1 MTTSEILLVR
11 EKKREI
17 REMPRIRRGAEIQKN
32 GKWYGRV
39 RYALPD
45 GKRMD
50 IWMPAKDKTHAHKL
64 VQDKLKE
71 LQSTGGSDI
80 NTDRVTFAQAAKVY
94 EEKKLFPAKLI
105 NGRKVGGLKSVAPAL
120 CALNALTEYFGK
132 KRIKSIRHSDIEA
145 YKLHRLDTPTMH
157 GGQRQISS
165 VNRELEMLRAMLRFC
180 VRQGW
185 LVNSPFAMG
194 DALISKADETRR
206 ERVITFDEER
216 RLIEAFNKPDLQG
229 RRRRIHLLPLY
240 YAAVDTAARRG
251 ELFKLRWKHVDFPS
265 RTITII
271 AENTKT
277 ARTRTVGMTPR
288 LSDALMMLWNES
300 PQELDALVFCYGN
313 TYSTFKTAWQSAC
326 KDAGIVGLKWHDL
339 RHSAVTRMVQ
349 THQPSSFIQKVSGHT
364 QQVTF
369 ARYVNPGVEAI
380 TNIAEALGSLTA
392 EANTEKLPI
401 ETEMVN

>member
-1 MTTSEILLVR
+1 
-11 EKKREI
+11 
-17 REMPRIRRGAEIQKN
+17 MPRIRKGTVTEKN
-32 GKWYGRV
+32 GKLYGRV

-50 IWMPAKDKTHAHKL
+50 IWMPAKDRTHAHKL
-64 VQDKLKE
+64 IQDKLRE
-71 LQSTGGSDI
+71 LQATGGSDI

-94 EEKKLFPAKLI
+94 EEKKLYPAKII

-120 CALNALTEYFGK
+120 AALNALTEYFDK
-132 KRIKSIRHSDIEA
+132 KRIKSIRHSDIET
-145 YKLHRLDTPTMH
+145 YKMNRLDTPTKH

-165 VNRELEMLRAMLRFC
+165 VNRELEVLRAMLRFC

-194 DALISKADETRR
+194 DPLISKADETRR

-216 RLIEAFNKPDLQG
+216 KLIEALKKPDSQG
-229 RRRRIHLLPLY
+229 RQRRIHLLPLY

-251 ELFKLRWKHVDFPS
+251 ELFKLRWKHVDFVT

-271 AENTKT
+271 AENSKT
-277 ARTRTVGMTPR
+277 ARTRIVGITPR
-288 LSDALMMLWNES
+288 LSNALMAMWDES
-300 PQELDALVFCYGN
+300 PEDLESLVFCYEK
-313 TYSTFKTAWQSAC
+313 TYSTFKTAWKSAC
-326 KDAGIVGLKWHDL
+326 KDAGIEGLKWHDL

-349 THQPSSFIQKVSGHT
+349 TQQPSSFIQKVSGHT
-364 QQVTF
+364 QQATF
-369 ARYVNPGVEAI
+369 ARYVNPDAEAI

-392 EANTEKLPI
+392 GENTEELPV